1 MVKEVEIQD
10 PSLKDRIKLQGKKIK
25 GHVEKHKWVY
35 VGGVVVVL
43 SRGYF
48 RPTCGCAPRMTI
60 IDTVA
65 KIQPMGILSY
75 QKVQTNL
82 VRIFTG
88 NRGRP
93 SNVVCAPDLDL
104 CWKSQRKAAK
114 WFGVSESHISNAVN
128 GKIPKISGIRLV
140 RPKVPK

>member
-48 RPTCGCAPRMTI
+48 RPTYAPSVNI
-60 IDTVA
+60 IDIVA
-65 KIQPMGILSY
+65 KIRPIGILSN
-75 QKVQTNL
+75 QKINL
-82 VRIFTG
+82 NIIKMYTAG
-88 NRGRP
+88 PGRP
-93 SNVVCAPDLDL
+93 GHFVHLFGRPDIGYP
-104 CWKSQRKAAK
+104 SQTAAAK
-114 WFGVSESHISNAVN
+114 IFGVSDQMVSRHVN
-128 GKIPKISGIRLV
+128 GHIPHINGYRLV
-140 RPKVPK
+140 RPVV